1 MNIGII
7 GIGGLGTMGIKI
19 AASLGHT
26 VTAISRGTAK
36 EAMSKEKGASTFID
50 SKDPESMKTG
60 TNSLDLI
67 LNTVSAEHQLSIYLP
82 LLKNQ
87 GTLVQLGLVTS

>member
-19 AASLGHT
+19 AVALGHN

-36 EAMSKEKGASTFID
+36 ETMSKEKGASTYLD
-50 SKDPESMKTG
+50 SKDPESMKKG
-60 TNSLDLI
+60 AASLDLI
-67 LNTVSAEHQLSIYLP
+67 LNTISAEHQLSIYLP
-82 LLKNQ
+82 LLKSQ
-87 GTLVQLGLVTS
+87 GTLV